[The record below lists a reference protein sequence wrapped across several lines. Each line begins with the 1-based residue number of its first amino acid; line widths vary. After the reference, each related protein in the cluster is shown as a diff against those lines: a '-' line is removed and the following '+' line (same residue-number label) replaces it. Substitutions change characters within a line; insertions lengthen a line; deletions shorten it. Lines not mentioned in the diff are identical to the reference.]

1 MTFSATGGTGY
12 NCSRISRDAVLFVKR
27 YLLAHGF
34 GFTSDYWKNLVSL
47 LDGEVHFL
55 DDTGLDMSKTYIG
68 IGHSIGFLQ
77 LNNSDVRFEALV
89 ALQGFLNFCGSTER
103 MRKVRE
109 SAVERVRHGILE
121 DKKASLTRFRSA
133 CGYQEPVDADIPMQ
147 RLLAEL
153 DMMKKAYT
161 HCGVRTLVIG
171 SREDTIVPM
180 SLIRDNFGNLR
191 NASMIQ
197 TDGVGHSLG
206 YNMATFVAEKVDVF
220 LQVQGKF

>member
-1 MTFSATGGTGY
+1 M
-12 NCSRISRDAVLFVKR
+12 KR

-34 GFTSDYWKNLVSL
+34 GFTNDYWKNLVPL

-55 DDTGLDMSKTYIG
+55 DDAGLDVSKTYIG
-68 IGHSIGFLQ
+68 IGHSIGFLH
-77 LNNSDVRFEALV
+77 LNNSGVRFEALV

-109 SAVERVRHGILE
+109 AGVEKVRAELLR
-121 DKKASLTRFRSA
+121 DKVASLTRFRSA
-133 CGYQEPVDADIPMQ
+133 CGYHEPVDADIPMQ

-153 DMMKKAYT
+153 DMMTEAYR

-171 SREDTIVPM
+171 GKDDAIVPM

-191 NASMIQ
+191 NVSIIQ

-206 YNMATFVAEKVDVF
+206 YNMATFVAEKVDEF